1 MNEKHSPEVGDVW
14 KDPYGEEAHI
24 LWVGYVV
31 VYVRKYWITNYEYHY
46 SIDRLDLNK
55 FLKKYAY
62 VGKSKV
68 NIEELFDVAED

>member
-1 MNEKHSPEVGDVW
+1 MSKEKPEVGDVW

-24 LWVGYVV
+24 LWVGYVG

-55 FLKKYAY
+55 FLKKYTY

-68 NIEELFDVAED
+68 NIGELFDVAED